1 MVDQLPLWSA
11 WFQSS
16 TLEPKC
22 ALCPSWSDRPGSMPG
37 DEVSA
42 PPRTFYCLL
51 QLLKPLFWPR
61 SCKPYH
67 MWHQRISSRSSP
79 IAMIS
84 SLSALRNCW
93 NVHHNSPPSHVSL
106 HALLGYQPILCLKSL
121 KSDPLIQLS
130 GVILDFQSLMFWMI
144 LQVLCLGLP
153 THFAGWRLQFD
164 FLWEMNW
171 PFLQQ
176 SLSATCSLKQ

>member
-22 ALCPSWSDRPGSMPG
+22 ALCPSWSDRPGSKPA
-37 DEVSA
+37 DEASA
-42 PPRTFYCLL
+42 PPLTFCCLL

-67 MWHQRISSRSSP
+67 RWHQRISSRSSP
-79 IAMIS
+79 IAMIF
-84 SLSALRNCW
+84 SLSAQHNCW
-93 NVHHNSPPSHVSL
+93 NVHHNSPPSRESPD
-106 HALLGYQPILCLKSL
+106 ALLGYQPILCLKSM
-121 KSDPLIQLS
+121 KSVPLIQPS
-130 GVILDFQSLMFWMI
+130 AVMLDFLNLMFWRI
-144 LQVLCLGLP
+144 LQVLYLGLQM
-153 THFAGWRLQFD
+153 HFAGWRLQFD

-171 PFLQQ
+171 PYLLQ
-176 SLSATCSLKQ
+176 SLSAICSLEQ